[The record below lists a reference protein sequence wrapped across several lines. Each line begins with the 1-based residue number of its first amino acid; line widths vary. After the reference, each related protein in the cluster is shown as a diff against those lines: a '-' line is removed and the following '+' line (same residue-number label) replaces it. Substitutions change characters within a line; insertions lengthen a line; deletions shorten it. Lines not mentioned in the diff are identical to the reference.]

1 MIMTEGHASAYELFH
16 QQRLRLMLQ
25 ERDKQGLSLSS
36 APSPGQALLTKE
48 LEANKERQA
57 RQAIMQKGWKSAV
70 ESMDLST
77 LDDQQRFDGLLEKV
91 SLSAL
96 DPTDDEL
103 LDQTVDII
111 TGDDTVDL

>member
-1 MIMTEGHASAYELFH
+1 M
-16 QQRLRLMLQ
+16 
-25 ERDKQGLSLSS
+25 ERPERAGLTFMWVRCSVQDLSS
-36 APSPGQALLTKE
+36 
-48 LEANKERQA
+48 
-57 RQAIMQKGWKSAV
+57 
-70 ESMDLST
+70 

-111 TGDDTVDL
+111 SGGTLSPACWSTCEEQS

>member
-1 MIMTEGHASAYELFH
+1 MCFVS
-16 QQRLRLMLQ
+16 Q
-25 ERDKQGLSLSS
+25 
-36 APSPGQALLTKE
+36 
-48 LEANKERQA
+48 
-57 RQAIMQKGWKSAV
+57 
-70 ESMDLST
+70 DLST

-111 TGDDTVDL
+111 SGGTYATIFAHKDERRELML